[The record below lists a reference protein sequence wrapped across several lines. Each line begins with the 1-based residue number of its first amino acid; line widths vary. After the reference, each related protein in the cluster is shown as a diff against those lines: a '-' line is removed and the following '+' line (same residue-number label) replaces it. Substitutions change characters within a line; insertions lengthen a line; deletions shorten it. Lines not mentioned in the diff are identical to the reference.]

1 MHEDPV
7 RLDEVLGVVA
17 EFGQA
22 SLELVA
28 WELGVPVDA
37 VRPLWARA
45 LDERLLGPPRRD
57 EIMCEDLRG
66 LNLRGKARL
75 SEAAAR
81 LSLVEREQPATS
93 DVA

>member
-1 MHEDPV
+1 MDEDAV
-7 RLDEVLGVVA
+7 RLDEVLAVVA

-22 SLELVA
+22 SVELVA
-28 WELGVPVDA
+28 WELGVPIQA

-45 LDERLLGPPRRD
+45 LNERLLGPARRD

-66 LNLRGKARL
+66 LNLLGKARL

-81 LSLVEREQPATS
+81 LSLVQQQEAATS

>member
-1 MHEDPV
+1 MHEDAV

-28 WELGVPVDA
+28 WELGVPIEA
-37 VRPLWARA
+37 VHPLWRRA
-45 LDERLLGPPRRD
+45 LDEGLLGPPRRD

-81 LSLVEREQPATS
+81 LSVVERSAPATS

>member
-28 WELGVPVDA
+28 WELGVPVE
-37 VRPLWARA
+37 VVHPVWRRA
-45 LDERLLGPPRRD
+45 LDEGLLGPPCHD
-57 EIMCEDLRG
+57 EIMREDLRG
-66 LNLRGKARL
+66 LNLRGQARL
-75 SEAAAR
+75 SDSAAR
-81 LSLVEREQPATS
+81 LTVLEREPAATG